1 MYVIRISTFIM
12 FLTGFVCTLFAQE
25 EDMETFKQS
34 LSHTEDKEFVL
45 DEIFQFL
52 KNKEGVK
59 NDLYFALEES
69 IAAKDSLHQARF
81 LILLSTET
89 FKENDINASLAFAYE
104 ALGIVEQL
112 KNDYELLVWV
122 HLRLS
127 LALKEMGAFAE
138 TIEHRKAQKLY
149 LEKQKKF
156 SKAANINNQI
166 GKLYLRIGDYDTALV
181 YFQKYLEFELTH
193 NNPEGVAF
201 SHNNIGFTY
210 LEKGDYKLAQEFF
223 EKSKLF
229 YLYSSSTKGR
239 IMLTVVQ
246 NNLAYCLINLGK
258 YQKALEFAND
268 ALRSAKEI
276 ENWLNATRSSILH
289 ARIYHKKGDLNRANL
304 YLDSAFMYF
313 NMQRS
318 RKDKHIEELLK
329 IYNLK
334 SDLLKD
340 MRDYGQALHY
350 KNLYLEQ
357 YEVLYGRKK
366 MDEMLLSRSHFQS
379 LDVKN
384 KMKLKRVETERQ
396 AEQIALLEKENAL
409 QGLRLFSVV
418 LIALLGLIVALY
430 FVLRYKRKHEVE
442 KLQKD
447 LLKATAENQSERLT
461 ETSITLARKKDFAE
475 DLKKKIGELE
485 GLAPNERSSIKLFLE
500 NELQMDSSL
509 LEMEKLVSELGEEFF
524 AKLKRQHTELTK
536 NDLKLC
542 GLIRLKLTTKQ
553 ISIVKSITPQSVKV
567 SKNRLS
573 KKMGLEKG
581 TILYD
586 YLKSI

>member
-1 MYVIRISTFIM
+1 
-12 FLTGFVCTLFAQE
+12 
-25 EDMETFKQS
+25 
-34 LSHTEDKEFVL
+34 
-45 DEIFQFL
+45 
-52 KNKEGVK
+52 
-59 NDLYFALEES
+59 
-69 IAAKDSLHQARF
+69 
-81 LILLSTET
+81 
-89 FKENDINASLAFAYE
+89 
-104 ALGIVEQL
+104 
-112 KNDYELLVWV
+112 
-122 HLRLS
+122 
-127 LALKEMGAFAE
+127 
-138 TIEHRKAQKLY
+138 
-149 LEKQKKF
+149 
-156 SKAANINNQI
+156 
-166 GKLYLRIGDYDTALV
+166 
-181 YFQKYLEFELTH
+181 
-193 NNPEGVAF
+193 
-201 SHNNIGFTY
+201 
-210 LEKGDYKLAQEFF
+210 
-223 EKSKLF
+223 
-229 YLYSSSTKGR
+229 
-239 IMLTVVQ
+239 
-246 NNLAYCLINLGK
+246 
-258 YQKALEFAND
+258 
-268 ALRSAKEI
+268 
-276 ENWLNATRSSILH
+276 
-289 ARIYHKKGDLNRANL
+289 
-304 YLDSAFMYF
+304 
-313 NMQRS
+313 
-318 RKDKHIEELLK
+318 
-329 IYNLK
+329 
-334 SDLLKD
+334 
-340 MRDYGQALHY
+340 
-350 KNLYLEQ
+350 Q